1 MVNKFQDRVKKLRK
15 EKGLKQTELAEKI
28 GVSMYTVSLWERGER
43 YPEMKALKKLSDF
56 FGVTVAYLEGDS
68 YNRTENEGDNAVWLD
83 DDAYLEEMF
92 EKITRMSDDAR
103 LVIRDTVNTFF
114 IAEDKQGH
122 LRPEGEY
129 VVSIKKRV

>member
-1 MVNKFQDRVKKLRK
+1 M
-15 EKGLKQTELAEKI
+15 AEKI

-43 YPEMKALKKLSDF
+43 YPEMKVLMKLSDF

-68 YNRTENEGDNAVWLD
+68 YNRTEKEDDNAVWLD

-129 VVSIKKRV
+129 TASLKKRV